1 VSQSLNA
8 TLQFLIFSRLNLDE
22 VSFLFIRLNIPI
34 DCAGDH
40 SEASGTSL
48 NFRISRVAQSRWIML
63 QSPTSTGGECGSS
76 NLSQDSLESPAGNSG
91 GSLLGTS
98 TVPVTPQPLIDI
110 TNALGNIFFSVKSQF
125 GYCNSFDRLLSGICR
140 IDSENYPR
148 GSPW

>member
-63 QSPTSTGGECGSS
+63 QSPTSIDGECGSS
-76 NLSQDSLESPAGNSG
+76 KLSNSLASPGGNSG
-91 GSLLGTS
+91 GSPSAGTN

-110 TNALGNIFFSVKSQF
+110 TNALGNIFFYVKSQF
-125 GYCNSFDRLLSGICR
+125 G
-140 IDSENYPR
+140 
-148 GSPW
+148 